1 MSQTIAILMPGDM
14 GHGCGKV
21 FRENDFR
28 VVTCLNKR
36 SVRTKKLAASSSIED
51 LGTIENVV
59 DNSDIILSIL
69 PPEFALQQAKIVS
82 KVITKIQKHIT
93 YVDCNAISPETA
105 LKIND
110 SISSN
115 YCNFIDGG
123 IIGFNPIV
131 ENGQTRL
138 YVSGPNTQ
146 PIKVLHKKGFII
158 KDLGTE
164 IGKASAM
171 KMVYASATKGTFAL
185 HAAVITASKKLGLF
199 DEYVKE
205 LKYSKPNILEAM
217 EKMVPKIPI
226 DAARWEG
233 EMYEISKTFK
243 KVNITP
249 KFHYGA
255 AAIMEL
261 AKKTPIA
268 KETRENFDKSRSL
281 SKAVDMFVKAIKK

>member
-1 MSQTIAILMPGDM
+1 MSKTIAILMPGDM

-21 FRENDFR
+21 FQENDFR

-36 SVRTKKLAASSSIED
+36 SVRTKQLAASSSIED

-59 DNSDIILSIL
+59 DNSNIILSIL

-138 YVSGPNTQ
+138 YVSGLNTQ

-199 DEYVKE
+199 DEYVEE

-243 KVNITP
+243 KENITP
-249 KFHYGA
+249 KFHLGA